1 MQCPKTV
8 DAGRSGQLKADDLN
22 RVLFPVQMSET
33 ESGQVFPPSVYK
45 RVTGAIANKGPPSG
59 QVTQEKFPVLRDG
72 VTKTSRDVVLFYEI
86 FARYWHKH
94 KFKFGNLFP

>member
-22 RVLFPVQMSET
+22 KVLFPVQMSET

-45 RVTGAIANKGPPSG
+45 RVTCAIANKGPPG
-59 QVTQEKFPVLRDG
+59 GGLVTQEKFPVLRDG

-86 FARYWHKH
+86 FARYWH
-94 KFKFGNLFP
+94 